1 MVEEI
6 TVHSSLYTNSNANEK
21 RIPLNVP
28 YAKMN
33 LNHFFISGAAT
44 GTHYLFLLFSSGMSV
59 HESFSVFFSDISVC
73 IVDFFFFSFSSQF
86 ICSKAKFF
94 VFTCMYVDV
103 YMYVYMYVYITESI
117 TFYSTCWF
125 SFDLHISEYVES

>member
-1 MVEEI
+1 MQSFQYWVFRHQICYCSIKSNTRHLCFHCLEMVEEI
-6 TVHSSLYTNSNANEK
+6 TVHSSLYTNSNSNEK

-44 GTHYLFLLFSSGMSV
+44 GTHYFFLLFSSGMSV
-59 HESFSVFFSDISVC
+59 HESVSDFFFIFDISVC
-73 IVDFFFFSFSSQF
+73 IVVFFFFSFSSQF

-94 VFTCMYVDV
+94 VFACM
-103 YMYVYMYVYITESI
+103 
-117 TFYSTCWF
+117 
-125 SFDLHISEYVES
+125 